1 MEFPLPIVFDWL
13 RSVLWPLFRIAAML
27 MVMIT
32 IGGSSVP
39 ARVRLLLA
47 VMITAAVAPILP
59 PPPQVE
65 LFSAEGML
73 ISAQQVLIG
82 IAVGFVSVLVLNTFV
97 LAGQIIGMQTSLGF
111 ASMVDPSNGQQ
122 VPLVGQ
128 FYLLLTTLLFFAVD
142 GHLLMIK
149 MLVASFDTLPIG
161 QGLAPSGLEAITQF
175 GGLMFASALT
185 LSLSAAT
192 ALLLI
197 NFSFGVMTR
206 AAPQL
211 NIFAI
216 GFPITMLSGLL
227 ILWLT
232 LGGVLPH
239 FHSVWQSGQV
249 LICDLL
255 ALQCEVP

>member
-1 MEFPLPIVFDWL
+1 MIFDWMRGL
-13 RSVLWPLFRIAAML
+13 LWPLFRIGAML
-27 MVMIT
+27 MVMVT

-39 ARVRLLLA
+39 SRIRGLLA
-47 VMITAAVAPILP
+47 LAITVMVAPILP
-59 PPPQVE
+59 QAPAVD
-65 LFSAEGML
+65 LFSLPGML

-82 IAVGFVSVLVLNTFV
+82 VAMGFVSLLMLNTFV

-128 FYLLLTTLLFFAVD
+128 FYLLLSSLLFFAID
-142 GHLLMIK
+142 GHLIMIQ
-149 MLVASFDTLPIG
+149 MVVTSFETLPIG
-161 QGLAPSGLEAITQF
+161 VGLSPANFNQIAEF
-175 GGLMFASALT
+175 GGWMFATALT
-185 LSLSAAT
+185 IALSAAT

-227 ILWLT
+227 VLWLT
-232 LGGVLPH
+232 LGGILPH
-239 FHSVWQSGQV
+239 FQSVWEQVQV
-249 LICDLL
+249 LMCDLL